1 MAAVLGFSLL
11 ATGTDRVLQ
20 AQQILPPQEMFQHEI
35 SVENEQIVID
45 FDIQDGGYLYR
56 EKFGFDVADGR
67 VTLQPA
73 RFPPGEIHTDEF
85 FGEQEI
91 YRDAFQIAIPYTR
104 TGAVGSVE
112 LEIRLQGCD
121 DNTKICYPPQNWPRT
136 VELPPGPIAASGLAG
151 SLFAGADPDQPLPIE
166 AAFVPNPR
174 FDAANE
180 LTVAWD
186 IAPGY
191 YLYRDKFTFAVNSGE
206 IQFGMARLPTGVA
219 HNDQNFGDVEVYYGR
234 VEVVVPFNR
243 AHPNEQALSLTAG
256 YQGCKDESICYPPA
270 EHVFELMLPASA
282 EFARDSAGGET
293 SAMESEQDRL
303 TRFISEGGLPAVLG
317 TFLVLGLGLSL
328 TPCVYPMVPIL
339 SSIIAG
345 QGTVST
351 GRSFALSVSYVLGMA
366 VTYSVAGAIT
376 ALAGNQVQAVFQE
389 PWILAS
395 VAGLFVLMALAMFGL
410 FELQMPTAI
419 QSRINSLANRQRGG
433 LFGTAV
439 VGALSAL
446 IVTTCVAPPLIATL
460 VAIGKSGEVARGTA
474 ALFVLA
480 IGMGVPLLLIGASA
494 GKLLPKVGPWM
505 NTIKAGFGV
514 VMLGMAI
521 WMLER
526 VVPMLGMPGT
536 VTLFLWALLVFM
548 TGVFL
553 GAFESLPPEPQ
564 PRRRL
569 AKGLGVLACLY
580 GALMLIGATL
590 GGDDPLEPIPRSFG
604 GLMGQPAEVQESLPF
619 VELQT
624 VAELETLLASARNAG
639 QPVMVDF
646 TADWCV
652 ECKRMEARTFPDA
665 GVVAALEPFL
675 LLKADVTENNAD
687 DQALL
692 TYFESYGPPTIVF
705 FDRSGT
711 EQDAY
716 RRYGYVPADEFSAHV
731 SALAAL

>member
-1 MAAVLGFSLL
+1 LL
-11 ATGTDRVLQ
+11 TGGSPCSRL
-20 AQQILPPQEMFQHEI
+20 ASRL
-35 SVENEQIVID
+35 
-45 FDIQDGGYLYR
+45 
-56 EKFGFDVADGR
+56 
-67 VTLQPA
+67 A
-73 RFPPGEIHTDEF
+73 RFIPTSSSASRKSIATRFRSRSRIPGPAPS
-85 FGEQEI
+85 GLSSSKSG
-91 YRDAFQIAIPYTR
+91 YR
-104 TGAVGSVE
+104 
-112 LEIRLQGCD
+112 
-121 DNTKICYPPQNWPRT
+121 RT

-652 ECKRMEARTFPDA
+652 ECKSRSGAFPPAQGRCHREQCGRPGASD
-665 GVVAALEPFL
+665 L
-675 LLKADVTENNAD
+675 LRELRPAD
-687 DQALL
+687 DRVLRSQRNRAGCVSPLWL
-692 TYFESYGPPTIVF
+692 RAGRRVQRACQRTRSIV
-705 FDRSGT
+705 DWAHEREAT
-711 EQDAY
+711 DQKTNPRDADPQRGRTQRL
-716 RRYGYVPADEFSAHV
+716 RRLPAGRQHAGNRFTV
-731 SALAAL
+731 RQ